1 MYVFISH
8 HSQSNKAPEEREKTL
23 EYVTNSLFS
32 ED

>member
-1 MYVFISH
+1 MYASLSH
-8 HSQSNKAPEEREKTL
+8 HPQSNKAPEEREKTL